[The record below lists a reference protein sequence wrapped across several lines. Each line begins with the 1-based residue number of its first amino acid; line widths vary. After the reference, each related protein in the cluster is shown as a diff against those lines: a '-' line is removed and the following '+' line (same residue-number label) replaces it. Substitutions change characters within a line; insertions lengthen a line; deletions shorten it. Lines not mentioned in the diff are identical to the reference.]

1 MSLPPRM
8 TDEDSIRRKPL
19 AQPPTARELAGVLF
33 GRQRVFVGVAG
44 LVLVAAIL
52 YLLTGARYEAEMK
65 VLVRPGRADA
75 PVSAQENAPL
85 DLTRLEITEEELNS
99 EVELLQDE
107 SVLRRVVQENSL
119 GTHDWMRFLRPG
131 EGNAER
137 VERAARR
144 LAKKLK
150 VEPVKKANLITV
162 KYSSEDPRTAARVLQ
177 ALADAYVE
185 KHSTVH
191 RPEGELHFFEK
202 QTGES
207 RRQLDEAEHSL
218 LAFMSERGVVA
229 AGQERD
235 LVLQKLSTA
244 DASFR
249 EARIELAE
257 TRERVRE
264 LRSQLNSLPERST
277 TQIRSADNP
286 EVLASLK
293 STLMGLQVK
302 QVELLT
308 KFEATHPLVKEVE
321 RQIAETQAAIVKENS
336 TPVRDETTDKN
347 SQYEWAKSELEHAQV
362 QLKGLEAR
370 AAATASAESAYRTMA
385 RQLGEDAIAQEDL
398 ASTERVAEENYLLYV
413 KKREA
418 ARMAD
423 ALDERGIVNVAIAE
437 QPVAPALPRW
447 SAWTVLAVGLAAAG
461 AAGTGAAFAADY
473 VDPGFRTPDDVL
485 AYLDAPVLASLPR
498 PDSRK
503 LSA

>member
-1 MSLPPRM
+1 
-8 TDEDSIRRKPL
+8 
-19 AQPPTARELAGVLF
+19 
-33 GRQRVFVGVAG
+33 
-44 LVLVAAIL
+44 
-52 YLLTGARYEAEMK
+52 
-65 VLVRPGRADA
+65 
-75 PVSAQENAPL
+75 
-85 DLTRLEITEEELNS
+85 
-99 EVELLQDE
+99 
-107 SVLRRVVQENSL
+107 
-119 GTHDWMRFLRPG
+119 MRFLRPG

-185 KHSTVH
+185 KHSAVH
-191 RPEGELHFFEK
+191 RPGGELRFFER
-202 QTGES
+202 QAGES
-207 RRQLDEAEHSL
+207 RRQLDEAEQSL

-235 LVLQKLSTA
+235 LALQRLSAT
-244 DASFR
+244 DASYR
-249 EARIELAE
+249 GTRVELAE
-257 TRERVRE
+257 TQERARE
-264 LRSQLNSLPERST
+264 LESQLKNLPERST
-277 TQIRSADNP
+277 TQTRTADNP

-302 QVELLT
+302 HVELLT
-308 KFEATHPLVKEVE
+308 KFEATHPLVKEIE
-321 RQIAETQAAIVKENS
+321 QQIAETQAAIAKENS
-336 TPVRDETTDKN
+336 TPVRDETTDRN
-347 SQYEWAKSELEHAQV
+347 TQYEWARSELERAQV

-370 AAATASAESAYRTMA
+370 AAATASAESVYRTMA

-447 SAWTVLAVGLAAAG
+447 SAWTVLAVGFVAAG
-461 AAGTGAAFAADY
+461 AAGTGAAFAVDY
-473 VDPGFRTPDDVL
+473 VDPGFRTPEDIL
-485 AYLDAPVLASLPR
+485 LYLDAPVLASLPR